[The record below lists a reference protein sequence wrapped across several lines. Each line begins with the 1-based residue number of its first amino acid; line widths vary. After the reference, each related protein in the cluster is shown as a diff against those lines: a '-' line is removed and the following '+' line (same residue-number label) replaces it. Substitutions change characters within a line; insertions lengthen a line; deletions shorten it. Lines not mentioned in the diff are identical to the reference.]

1 MANHYGIERK
11 ESVLKKLLPPN
22 NRSVV
27 EVSKEEGI
35 KESTLY
41 NWLSKA
47 KQEGRVVLGG
57 AKTTSDKWSNQAK
70 LSVLIETGAMTA
82 NEVSAYCRNKGL
94 YPEQLV
100 QWKQDFIESSPK
112 PTLEERQALKQAN
125 DQIKGLEKE
134 LNRKEKALAEAA
146 ALLILQKK
154 FQALLE
160 GEGK

>member
-1 MANHYGIERK
+1 MRK
-11 ESVLKKLLPPN
+11 TTTMLTN
-22 NRSVV
+22 
-27 EVSKEEGI
+27 
-35 KESTLY
+35 T
-41 NWLSKA
+41 
-47 KQEGRVVLGG
+47 VVLGG

-112 PTLEERQALKQAN
+112 PTTEERQALKQAN